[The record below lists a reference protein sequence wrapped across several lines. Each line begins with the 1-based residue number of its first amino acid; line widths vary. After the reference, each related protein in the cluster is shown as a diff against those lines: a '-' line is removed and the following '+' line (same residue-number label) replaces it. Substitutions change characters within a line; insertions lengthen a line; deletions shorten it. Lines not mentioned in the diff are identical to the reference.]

1 MTLILIKFCS
11 VTEIKANEEYT
22 VGFMSDNRQMLLD
35 VSLGSNFP
43 NEKPKIVIT
52 PRIQHEW
59 IPDPA
64 SGEIHSAP
72 GLLNVCILV
81 ILQMSIHLI
90 ILCFYFSLF
99 SKRQ

>member
-81 ILQMSIHLI
+81 IFRCRS
-90 ILCFYFSLF
+90 FD
-99 SKRQ
+99 

>member
-1 MTLILIKFCS
+1 M
-11 VTEIKANEEYT
+11 TEIKANEEYT

-35 VSLGSNFP
+35 VSLSVNFP

-72 GLLNVCILV
+72 GLLNVRILM
-81 ILQMSIHLI
+81 IHQHLI
-90 ILCFYFSLF
+90 
-99 SKRQ
+99 